1 MLLRPLL
8 YDSMPL
14 LEKSKPAI
22 CLQGVYIFIFKTI
35 SCNFI
40 ANEENADDNDQ
51 NKQALLFPCKTY
63 DFGALG
69 DKTFLSYVFVR
80 PGGNSKGPSSDSSN
94 NLE

>member
-1 MLLRPLL
+1 MIQCHFLKNLSLPFAFREGIL
-8 YDSMPL
+8 
-14 LEKSKPAI
+14 
-22 CLQGVYIFIFKTI
+22 IFKTI

-80 PGGNSKGPSSDSSN
+80 PGGNSKGPFSDSLN